1 MDVSFIMSEKEKKE
15 MKIKEFCKE
24 YSNRIDKLKGD
35 YLKENLKITT
45 YLPFIKKDALA
56 QNIVN
61 ATTYK
66 FEDYTKEDGTTGRR
80 RTNQIQ
86 VNSTAQMLLFYR
98 VIIENYTDLEVE
110 TEGFYEEYDA
120 LNESGV
126 LFELTA
132 DFDGHPSLIPAKEI
146 SELRGMVDLKQ
157 RDIMTNQYEMHSYI
171 SNQIERITE
180 VGSVVLKPVL
190 DKLATELENMDDSK
204 IEKLSKALECGL
216 KRIK

>member
-1 MDVSFIMSEKEKKE
+1 

-132 DFDGHPSLIPAKEI
+132 DFEGHPSLIPAREI

-157 RDIMTNQYEMHSYI
+157 RDIMTNQYEIHSYI

-190 DKLATELENMDDSK
+190 DKLSTELENMDDSK
-204 IEKLSKALECGL
+204 IEKLSKALERGL

>member
-1 MDVSFIMSEKEKKE
+1 

-24 YSNRIDKLKGD
+24 YSNRIDKLKGN

-66 FEDYTKEDGTTGRR
+66 FEDYIKEDGTTGRR
-80 RTNQIQ
+80 KTNQIQ

-132 DFDGHPSLIPAKEI
+132 DFEGHPSLIPAREI
-146 SELRGMVDLKQ
+146 SELRGMIDLKQ
-157 RDIMTNQYEMHSYI
+157 RDIMTNQYEIHSYI

-190 DKLATELENMDDSK
+190 DKLATELENIDDSK
-204 IEKLSKALECGL
+204 IEKLSNKVEKVL
-216 KRIK
+216 KRVK

>member
-1 MDVSFIMSEKEKKE
+1 MT
-15 MKIKEFCKE
+15 IKEFCRE
-24 YSNRIDKLKGD
+24 YSNRVDKLKGD

-61 ATTYK
+61 ATTYR
-66 FEDYTKEDGTTGRR
+66 FENYTKEDGTTGRR
-80 RTNQIQ
+80 KTNQIQ
-86 VNSTAQMLLFYR
+86 INSTAQMLLFYR
-98 VIIENYTDLEVE
+98 VIIENYTNLEVE
-110 TEGFYEEYDA
+110 TEGFYEEYDV
-120 LNESGV
+120 LNGSGV

-132 DFDGHPSLIPAKEI
+132 DFEGHPSLIPAREI

-157 RDIMTNQYEMHSYI
+157 RDIMTNQYEIHAYI

-190 DKLATELENMDDSK
+190 DKLATELESMDDSK
-204 IEKLSKALECGL
+204 IEKLSKVLENRL

>member
-1 MDVSFIMSEKEKKE
+1 

-24 YSNRIDKLKGD
+24 YSNRIDKLKDD
-35 YLKENLKITT
+35 YLKENLEITT

-80 RTNQIQ
+80 KTNQIQ

-132 DFDGHPSLIPAKEI
+132 DFEGHPSLIPAKEI
-146 SELRGMVDLKQ
+146 SELRGMIDLKQ
-157 RDIMTNQYEMHSYI
+157 RDIMTNQYEIHSYI

-204 IEKLSKALECGL
+204 IEKLSKVLEKGL

>member
-1 MDVSFIMSEKEKKE
+1 

-132 DFDGHPSLIPAKEI
+132 DFEGHPSLIPAKEI
-146 SELRGMVDLKQ
+146 SELRGMIDLKQ
-157 RDIMTNQYEMHSYI
+157 RDIMTNQYEIHSYI

-204 IEKLSKALECGL
+204 IEKLSKALERGL

>member
-1 MDVSFIMSEKEKKE
+1 

-35 YLKENLKITT
+35 FLKENLKITT

-120 LNESGV
+120 LNESGI

-132 DFDGHPSLIPAKEI
+132 DFEGHPSLIPAREI

-157 RDIMTNQYEMHSYI
+157 RDIMTNQYEIHSYI

-180 VGSVVLKPVL
+180 VGSIVLKPVL

-204 IEKLSKALECGL
+204 IEKLSKALERGL

>member
-1 MDVSFIMSEKEKKE
+1 

-66 FEDYTKEDGTTGRR
+66 FEDYTKEDGTIGRR

-110 TEGFYEEYDA
+110 TEGFYEEYDT

-132 DFDGHPSLIPAKEI
+132 DFEGHPSLIPAKEI
-146 SELRGMVDLKQ
+146 SELRGMIDLKQ
-157 RDIMTNQYEMHSYI
+157 RDIMTNQYEIHSYI

-180 VGSVVLKPVL
+180 VGSIVLKPVL
-190 DKLATELENMDDSK
+190 DKLATELENMDEKD
-204 IEKLSKALECGL
+204 IEKLSKALERGL

>member
-1 MDVSFIMSEKEKKE
+1 

-24 YSNRIDKLKGD
+24 YSNRIDKLKED

-86 VNSTAQMLLFYR
+86 INSTAQMLLFYR

-132 DFDGHPSLIPAKEI
+132 DFEGHSSLIPAKEI

-157 RDIMTNQYEMHSYI
+157 RDIMTNQYEIHSYI

-204 IEKLSKALECGL
+204 IEKLSKALEHGL

>member
-1 MDVSFIMSEKEKKE
+1 

-98 VIIENYTDLEVE
+98 IIIENYTDLEVE

-132 DFDGHPSLIPAKEI
+132 DFEGHPSLIPANEI
-146 SELRGMVDLKQ
+146 SELRGMIDLKQ
-157 RDIMTNQYEMHSYI
+157 RDIMTNQYEIHSYI

-204 IEKLSKALECGL
+204 IEKLSKVLERGL

>member
-1 MDVSFIMSEKEKKE
+1 

-86 VNSTAQMLLFYR
+86 VNSTAQMLFFYR

-120 LNESGV
+120 LNKSGV

-132 DFDGHPSLIPAKEI
+132 DFEGHPSLIPAREI
-146 SELRGMVDLKQ
+146 SELRGMIDLKQ
-157 RDIMTNQYEMHSYI
+157 RDIMTNQYEIHSYI

-180 VGSVVLKPVL
+180 VGSIVLKPVL

-204 IEKLSKALECGL
+204 IEKLSKALERGL

>member
-1 MDVSFIMSEKEKKE
+1 

-35 YLKENLKITT
+35 YLKENIKITP
-45 YLPFIKKDALA
+45 YISFIKKDALA

-80 RTNQIQ
+80 KTNQIQ

-132 DFDGHPSLIPAKEI
+132 DFEGHPSLIPAREI

-157 RDIMTNQYEMHSYI
+157 RDEMTNQYETHSFI
-171 SNQIERITE
+171 SNQVERFGTLIGVT
-180 VGSVVLKPVL
+180 LKPVL
-190 DKLATELENMDDSK
+190 EKISEQIENMSDEDVEK
-204 IEKLSKALECGL
+204 FTNKVEKLL
-216 KRIK
+216 KRVK

>member
-1 MDVSFIMSEKEKKE
+1 

-66 FEDYTKEDGTTGRR
+66 FEDYIKEDGTTGRR

-132 DFDGHPSLIPAKEI
+132 DFEGHPSLIPAKEI
-146 SELRGMVDLKQ
+146 SELRGMIDLKQ
-157 RDIMTNQYEMHSYI
+157 RDIMTNQYEIHSYI

-204 IEKLSKALECGL
+204 IEKLSKALERGL

>member
-1 MDVSFIMSEKEKKE
+1 MA
-15 MKIKEFCKE
+15 KIKEFCENYK
-24 YSNRIDKLKGD
+24 NRATDKLKND
-35 YLKENLKITT
+35 YLKENLEITT

-66 FEDYTKEDGTTGRR
+66 FEDYTNEDGTTGRR

-132 DFDGHPSLIPAKEI
+132 DFEGHPSLIPAREI

-157 RDIMTNQYEMHSYI
+157 RDIMTNQYEIHSYI
-171 SNQIERITE
+171 SNQIERVSTILGVT
-180 VGSVVLKPVL
+180 LKPVL
-190 DKLATELENMDDSK
+190 EKISVQIENMSEEDVEK
-204 IEKLSKALECGL
+204 FANKFEKLL
-216 KRIK
+216 KRVK

>member
-1 MDVSFIMSEKEKKE
+1 

-45 YLPFIKKDALA
+45 YLPFVKKDALA

-86 VNSTAQMLLFYR
+86 VNSTTQMLLFYR
-98 VIIENYTDLEVE
+98 VVIENYTDLEVE

-132 DFDGHPSLIPAKEI
+132 DFEGHSSLIPASEI
-146 SELRGMVDLKQ
+146 SELRGMIDLKQ
-157 RDIMTNQYEMHSYI
+157 RDIMTNQYEIHSYI

-204 IEKLSKALECGL
+204 IEKLSKILEKGL

>member
-1 MDVSFIMSEKEKKE
+1 

-35 YLKENLKITT
+35 FLKENLKITT

-132 DFDGHPSLIPAKEI
+132 DFEGHSSLIPANEI
-146 SELRGMVDLKQ
+146 NELKGMIDLKQ
-157 RDIMTNQYEMHSYI
+157 RDIMTNQYEIHSYI

-190 DKLATELENMDDSK
+190 DKLATELENIDGKD
-204 IEKLSKALECGL
+204 IEKLSKALERGL

>member
-1 MDVSFIMSEKEKKE
+1 

-132 DFDGHPSLIPAKEI
+132 DFEGHPSLIPAREI
-146 SELRGMVDLKQ
+146 SELRGMIDLKQ
-157 RDIMTNQYEMHSYI
+157 RDIMTNQYEIHSYI
-171 SNQIERITE
+171 SNQIERITQ

-190 DKLATELENMDDSK
+190 DKLATELENMDDGK
-204 IEKLSKALECGL
+204 IERLSKVLEKGL

>member
-1 MDVSFIMSEKEKKE
+1 MATVKQ
-15 MKIKEFCKE
+15 FCKE
-24 YSNRIDKLKGD
+24 YSNRVDKLKSD
-35 YLKENLKITT
+35 YLKENIKITP
-45 YLPFIKKDALA
+45 YISFIKKDELA

-132 DFDGHPSLIPAKEI
+132 DFEGHPSLIPASEI

-157 RDIMTNQYEMHSYI
+157 RDIMTNQYEIHSYI

-204 IEKLSKALECGL
+204 IEKLSKALERGL

>member
-1 MDVSFIMSEKEKKE
+1 MDVSFIMTEKEKKE

-24 YSNRIDKLKGD
+24 YSNRIDKLKSD

-132 DFDGHPSLIPAKEI
+132 DFEGHPSLIPAREI
-146 SELRGMVDLKQ
+146 SELRGMIDLKQ
-157 RDIMTNQYEMHSYI
+157 RDIMTNQYEIHSYI
-171 SNQIERITE
+171 SNQIERITQ

-204 IEKLSKALECGL
+204 IEKLSKALEKGL

>member
-1 MDVSFIMSEKEKKE
+1 MA
-15 MKIKEFCKE
+15 KIKEFCENYK
-24 YSNRIDKLKGD
+24 NRATNKLKED

-66 FEDYTKEDGTTGRR
+66 FENYTKEDGTIGRR
-80 RTNQIQ
+80 RTNQIH
-86 VNSTAQMLLFYR
+86 VNSTTQMLLFYR

-132 DFDGHPSLIPAKEI
+132 DFEGHPSIIPAKEI
-146 SELRGMVDLKQ
+146 SELRGMIDLKQ
-157 RDIMTNQYEMHSYI
+157 RDTMTNQYEIHSYI

-180 VGSVVLKPVL
+180 VGSIVLKPVL

-204 IEKLSKALECGL
+204 IEKLSKALERGL